1 MANNCTRRGKGYG
14 LSTLG
19 LKRVIIIF
27 FFPNNISFQGGFL
40 QAGRLFPR
48 SSQTNTPFK
57 KLETAYDNLRN
68 KIIETKLYFKNIN
81 NVQNK

>member
-1 MANNCTRRGKGYG
+1 MANNCKRRGEGYG
-14 LSTLG
+14 LSTAG

-27 FFPNNISFQGGFL
+27 FSNSISFQGSFL
-40 QAGRLFPR
+40 QDGRLFPR
-48 SSQTNTPFK
+48 SSQTNTAFK